1 MRALVPLIVALVM
14 AACGSNAPS
23 DAAPAGVPGERVAAG
38 LCDAAGH
45 AGDAEAAEEA
55 FARVHTDLHVV
66 ARAVEQVDRKAA
78 ASLLTAKQKVEDDLR
93 RRAVESELAPDLRRL
108 ITATAAGLRRL
119 DITVAACDR

>member
-1 MRALVPLIVALVM
+1 MRALALLVVTLAM
-14 AACGSNAPS
+14 AACGSDAAS

-38 LCDAAGH
+38 LCDAAGN
-45 AGDAEAAEEA
+45 ADDAAAAEEA

-66 ARAVEQVDRKAA
+66 ARAVEKVDRKAA
-78 ASLLTAKQKVEDDLR
+78 AALLTAKQKVEDDLR
-93 RRAVESELAPDLRRL
+93 RRAVESELAPDLHRL